1 MSNVSYHQYSPKI
14 AELFT
19 KIGEYDFFNS
29 IESQPWS
36 SRNRVIAK
44 QIVYQ
49 KYITPEDIVKA
60 YWHQLEAKKVDPSW
74 HSDGAGAGYIKEL
87 LAERSNGRW
96 NDEISE
102 LMKDMPTVM
111 EYASAFYKEH
121 PLLSDQE
128 AAVAPPPRPKLVVI
142 DGREAANTPP
152 APSEAPDEEE
162 EPSSTDAPR

>member
-1 MSNVSYHQYSPKI
+1 MTDLSYRQYSPKI

-29 IESQPWS
+29 IDSQPWS
-36 SRNRVIAK
+36 IRNRVIAK

-49 KYITPEDIVKA
+49 KYITPEDVVKA
-60 YWHQLEAKKVDPSW
+60 YWHQLEAKKADPSW
-74 HSDGAGAGYIKEL
+74 HSDHAGAIYIKEL

-96 NDEISE
+96 SVEMSD

-111 EYASAFYKEH
+111 EYARAFYKEH

-128 AAVAPPPRPKLVVI
+128 AAIAPPPRPKLVVI
-142 DGREAANTPP
+142 DGREAPNTPP
-152 APSEAPDEEE
+152 ASFEDPVDEE
-162 EPSSTDAPR
+162 PASTDSPR